1 MTLQPDYELTLIFT
15 SITKFKPMLF
25 EPSSLDSLPPTTHP
39 VKEIRRVTFWGL
51 GVNLLLS
58 FSKLAIGILGHSQAL
73 IADAVHSLSDT
84 STDLAVLIGVR
95 FWSAPADAN
104 HPHGHGRIE
113 TLISFFISIV
123 IAGIGA
129 GLAYRAIQTLPE
141 RAQTIPEWS
150 VFTMA
155 CLSIIIKEFLYRWTV
170 HIGKRVKSSAVIAN
184 AWHQRSDAFSSVPVA
199 IAVLASRIQPN
210 WVLLDSIATVIV
222 SVLILQAVWKIARPA
237 LDQLIDTAADHEEQK
252 AILNLALDSE
262 GVLAIHALRTR
273 YIGPGLQVD
282 LHVLVE
288 PELTVREGHDIA
300 GAVKERLLRQ
310 SPNVVDVLVHIEPN
324 NPPS

>member
-1 MTLQPDYELTLIFT
+1 MLQ
-15 SITKFKPMLF
+15 KPL
-25 EPSSLDSLPPTTHP
+25 SLDTLPPTTHP

-51 GVNLLLS
+51 GVNLFLS
-58 FSKLAIGILGHSQAL
+58 FSKLAIGILGYSQAL

-95 FWSAPADAN
+95 YWSAPADAN

-113 TLISFFISIV
+113 TLISFLISII
-123 IAGIGA
+123 IAGVGG
-129 GLAYRAIQTLPE
+129 GLAYRAISTLPDPPK
-141 RAQTIPEWS
+141 AIPEWS
-150 VFTMA
+150 VFIVA
-155 CLSIIIKEFLYRWTV
+155 CLSIIVKELLYRWTV

-210 WVLLDSIATVIV
+210 WVFLDNIATVIV
-222 SVLILQAVWKIARPA
+222 AVLILQAVWEIARPA
-237 LDQLIDTAADHEEQK
+237 LGQLIDTAADQQEQQ
-252 AILNLALDSE
+252 AIFDLALACE
-262 GVLAIHALRTR
+262 GVLAVHALRTR

-288 PELTVREGHDIA
+288 PDLTVREGHDIA
-300 GAVKERLLRQ
+300 TAVKERLLRQ
-310 SPNVVDVLVHIEPN
+310 RPNVVDVLVHIEPN
-324 NPPS
+324 NPSD